1 MVRWHTLL
9 ICGVLSACAGQPTA
23 PPRPDYLFHDAAF
36 RVHPTHVDVDVFA
49 LNAAMQHFLQRDIAD
64 QLRRKGRLRGLA
76 DALQSDAQLRL
87 EYDSAV
93 THTAAEAF
101 DARSGNCLSLV
112 IMTAALAKELGLP
125 VHYQHVYAEETWSRD
140 GDILFRN
147 GHVNLVLGRRLA
159 DRSAASL
166 DSPQV
171 TIDFLPENDLR
182 GYRTSLL
189 AEATIVAMFMN
200 NRAAEALA
208 RGQLDDAYW
217 WARAAIVRDS
227 AFLDSYNTLGVIYS
241 RHHDLREAEQVFRY
255 LLERSP
261 DNPTA
266 MANLA
271 AVLKSAGRPEAS
283 QALLQQLRRIEPYPP
298 FYFFDRGQAALRSG
312 DLRSARDLFE
322 EELKRNPDFH
332 AAHFRLA
339 AVYFQLGDLEEAREH
354 LTAAMANSTTRRDHD
369 LYAAKLQRL
378 RAIQLH

>member
-1 MVRWHTLL
+1 MLKWRALL
-9 ICGVLSACAGQPTA
+9 VCGVLSACAGQPTT
-23 PPRPDYLFHDAAF
+23 PPRPDHLFHDAAF
-36 RVHPTHVDVDVFA
+36 LARPNRIDVDVFA
-49 LNAAMQHFLQRDIAD
+49 PSGAMKHFLQREIGE

-76 DALQSDAQLRL
+76 DALQSDARLRL

-125 VHYQHVYAEETWSRD
+125 VHYQHVHAEETWSRD

-147 GHVNLVLGRRLA
+147 GHVNLVLGQRLA

-166 DSPQV
+166 GTPQV
-171 TIDFLPENDLR
+171 TIDFLPQDDVR

-189 AEATIVAMFMN
+189 AESTVVAMFMN
-200 NRAAEALA
+200 NRAAESLA

-227 AFLDSYNTLGVIYS
+227 AFLDSYNTLGVVYS
-241 RHHDLREAEQVFRY
+241 RHHDLREAERVFRH

-261 DNPTA
+261 DNPTVI
-266 MANLA
+266 ANLA
-271 AVLKSAGRPEAS
+271 VVLESAGRLEAS
-283 QALLQQLRRIEPYPP
+283 QALLQQLHRIEPYPP
-298 FYFFDRGQAALRSG
+298 FHFFDRGQAALQRG
-312 DLRSARDLFE
+312 DLASARNLFE
-322 EELKRNPDFH
+322 AELKRNPDYH
-332 AAHFRLA
+332 AAHFGLA
-339 AVYFQLGDLEEAREH
+339 AVYFRLGDLTEAREH
-354 LTAAMANSTTRRDHD
+354 LTAAMANSTTRHDHA

-378 RAIQLH
+378 RAIQQH